1 MDFTKLVKAAL
12 DSPHQELSGCGLGFV
27 VALTV
32 FQEIIFFVCSYWK
45 SDPAVGFIDRP

>member
-12 DSPHQELSGCGLGFV
+12 DSPRQELSGCGLGFV

-32 FQEIIFFVCSYWK
+32 FQEIIFCVLVLEKRSSCRVY
-45 SDPAVGFIDRP
+45 